1 MFDPDYTKEYQG
13 NKNLHVLYLQM
24 LESKDGQ

>member
-1 MFDPDYTKEYQG
+1 MFDPDYTKEYQR
-13 NKNLHVLYLQM
+13 NKSLHVLYLQM